1 MYALVFVLLVL
12 FFLYIIVWKITRGN
26 TNDEVGSCVS
36 LSQCL
41 EDLREE
47 GGRMVL
53 SMREKGRDTEKGMIR
68 KNIKDRKRSK
78 VHWSEDLPD
87 HSSYVFCELCTAA

>member
-1 MYALVFVLLVL
+1 M
-12 FFLYIIVWKITRGN
+12 
-26 TNDEVGSCVS
+26 GSCVS

-78 VHWSEDLPD
+78 VH
-87 HSSYVFCELCTAA
+87 